1 MKLSGWDD
9 ARQQLLRMMKPVAE
23 SAPRTVAWI
32 AGGLIVVQGLVLAR
46 TFSTISKP
54 DKPLAPSRV
63 AGAHTTDTALIARG
77 HLFGESPH
85 APETDEAKAVA
96 SSGAYSLKGIVAFGT
111 AGEGFAIIVG
121 TNGRSNLYETGHSIA
136 TDVMVQR
143 VNPDYVLL
151 QNHGRLERLTLPHE
165 ALAMQLIA
173 GTSRTESPTAEATG
187 ALTSDTR
194 SSLETFGLNVVA
206 DSGGGITGISGKG
219 SPSWQH
225 SGLEATDVIVSID
238 GTPVGDV
245 LKTPG
250 ALDNASIAAATTL
263 TVLRAGVQMDI
274 TAVPE
279 DSTVSRMSRHRS

>member
-1 MKLSGWDD
+1 
-9 ARQQLLRMMKPVAE
+9 MMKPVAA

-54 DKPLAPSRV
+54 DKPLAPSHV

-77 HLFGESPH
+77 HLFGEPPH
-85 APETDEAKAVA
+85 APEADEARAVA

-136 TDVMVQR
+136 KEVVVQR

-151 QNHGRLERLTLPHE
+151 QNRGRLERLTLPHG

-173 GTSRTESPTAEATG
+173 GTTRTESATAEATG
-187 ALTSDTR
+187 TLTSDTR
-194 SSLETFGLNVVA
+194 SSLETFGLNVVG
-206 DSGGGITGISGKG
+206 DSAGGITGISGKG

-225 SGLEATDVIVSID
+225 SGLEPTDVIVSID

-250 ALDNASIAAATTL
+250 ALDNASMAAATTL

-279 DSTVSRMSRHRS
+279 EAQVSRMSRHRS